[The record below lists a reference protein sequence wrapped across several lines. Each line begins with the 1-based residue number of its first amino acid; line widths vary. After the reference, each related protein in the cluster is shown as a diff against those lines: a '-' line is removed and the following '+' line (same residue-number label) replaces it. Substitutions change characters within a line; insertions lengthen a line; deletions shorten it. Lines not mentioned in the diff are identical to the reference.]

1 MLIIGLTGG
10 IGSGKST
17 VADFFA
23 ELGIDIID
31 TDILAR
37 EVVKPGTSAL
47 KKIAEHFGNEI
58 LSPQNELDR
67 KKLRDIVFKE
77 PQQRRWLENLL
88 HPLIRKA
95 MLTKIKDARSSY
107 CVVIIPLLIETQS
120 KVYDVL
126 DRILVIDAPE
136 EERLLRTQ
144 RRDNLPRE
152 KIAAI
157 LNAQVT
163 REKRLAAADDIIYND
178 RDLTY
183 LKQQVLQLHQRYLTL
198 AQKTH

>member
-1 MLIIGLTGG
+1 
-10 IGSGKST
+10 
-17 VADFFA
+17 
-23 ELGIDIID
+23 
-31 TDILAR
+31 
-37 EVVKPGTSAL
+37 
-47 KKIAEHFGNEI
+47 
-58 LSPQNELDR
+58 
-67 KKLRDIVFKE
+67 
-77 PQQRRWLENLL
+77 
-88 HPLIRKA
+88 